1 MNTTKM
7 NATKNIIRF
16 RIGITLAAAILLG
29 SYGTAHAAP
38 PAGVGQM
45 FRLDGG
51 GVTYVFGVNDR
62 GELQALYW
70 GGKLAPGDKF
80 PSAHSL
86 PDQASAPN
94 QTSPCSSPAESGP
107 LDFWLSS
114 REMANHGFA

>member
-29 SYGTAHAAP
+29 SYGTSHAAP
-38 PAGVGQM
+38 PAGIGQM

-51 GVTYVFGVNDR
+51 EVTYVFGVNDR

-80 PSAHSL
+80 PPAHSL
-86 PDQASAPN
+86 PKWRPSIRPARPPRRNTPRGAPAF
-94 QTSPCSSPAESGP
+94 SPSQ
-107 LDFWLSS
+107 L
-114 REMANHGFA
+114 